1 MNTKAKILV
10 TAAAIMLAAQP
21 ALFAQRGGPPRGG
34 EKKGQHEMRGH
45 GGPLFGDPGRMQKEL
60 GLTDEQVK
68 QIAGINLEDE
78 KKMLDQREKIAPK
91 SVQLRKLLIEDKV
104 DLAKVRALLKEIGE
118 HRVELHML
126 RIQQR
131 LEIESKLTDDQKAKV
146 RQHHRKMMK
155 NGRKAPK
162 DCPMM

>member
-1 MNTKAKILV
+1 M
-10 TAAAIMLAAQP
+10 
-21 ALFAQRGGPPRGG
+21 
-34 EKKGQHEMRGH
+34 
-45 GGPLFGDPGRMQKEL
+45 FGDPGRMQKEL

-68 QIAGINLEDE
+68 QIAGINLEYE